1 MKRMLE
7 EQFMRQIGCDCRVV
21 CPCGAVGTHKALLRV
36 RCPAMFQML
45 RPASGGGGGGGAGG
59 GGGGG
64 GGFLDIAG
72 SGGVDEI
79 HFSENYGTV
88 VHLLLWLYTDSLP
101 LAAPGSSLWPSSST
115 EGVGRGV
122 AGGSLERRQDCGWS
136 VEEVEMHVGRREGG
150 CVWGGRVTV
159 GPFTSLVALE
169 LTLLAPKLGLGRW
182 VMRCFGFFVGV
193 GRWVTGGLGSR
204 V

>member
-1 MKRMLE
+1 MLE

-45 RPASGGGGGGGAGG
+45 RPASGGGGGGS
-59 GGGGG
+59 
-64 GGFLDIAG
+64 FVDIAG

-101 LAAPGSSLWPSSST
+101 LAAPGSSLWPSSSS
-115 EGVGRGV
+115 EGVGVGV
-122 AGGSLERRQDCGWS
+122 GVCVGGGFLEGRQDCGWS
-136 VEEVEMHVGRREGG
+136 VEQVEMHVGRREG
-150 CVWGGRVTV
+150 VGGGVGGVTV

-169 LTLLAPKLGLGRW
+169 LTLLAQKLGLGRW
-182 VMRCFGFFVGV
+182 VMRRLGF
-193 GRWVTGGLGSR
+193 R